1 MRKKI
6 FKNMC
11 LLALVTIL
19 LSSLLVTIVY
29 YANSDARMKS
39 EVREETRFVRGAVE
53 LSGQD
58 YLATVENTANR
69 ITLIDTDGTVL
80 YDNQADPATM
90 ENHSDREEFQEA
102 STAGAGEATRIS
114 DTIAEQTFYYAVKLQ
129 NGQVLRV
136 AATTDSVFAAVL
148 AVLPWILGVEV
159 LVAVCTVLFS
169 NFLTKKIVAPI
180 NRLDLDHPA
189 DNEIY
194 DELSPLLGKISRQN
208 EVIAQQMK
216 SLREKQEEFTSI
228 TENMSE
234 GFLVLDNNTDILSY
248 NTSALRLLGAETVP
262 AESHVS
268 ALALNRSAGF
278 RSAVDGALAGKRSE
292 QLVRQGGRCCQV
304 MANPVLRDGEVEGA
318 VVVILDITEREEREN
333 LRREF
338 TANVSHELKTPL
350 TSISGF
356 AEIIKNGIVK
366 PEDIPR
372 FAGNIY
378 EESQRLVTLVDDI
391 LNLSRLDEAD
401 VQLEREDFDLSSLAR
416 DVAGRLKASAKKNGV
431 VITVIG
437 DKAEINGV
445 KSIVD
450 EMVFNLV
457 DNAVKYN
464 KQNGRVTVTVGSSSD
479 GTALTVT
486 DTGIGIPQA
495 ECGPGVRALL
505 PGGQEPLQGDWRH
518 GPGALHRQAWGGLPQ
533 RQGQPAEHRRRRH
546 HRAPGISQ
554 LITSS
559 SLKIFPRKGKGLP
572 AGRLFPFAFAGSIQ
586 EQAEGVALCV
596 EEHDDPLV
604 L

>member
-248 NTSALRLLGAETVP
+248 NTSALRLLGAEAVP

-450 EMVFNLV
+450 EMVFNLM

-464 KQNGRVTVTVGSSSD
+464 KQNGRVTVTVDSSSD

-495 ECGPGVRALL
+495 DVDRVFERFYRVDKSHSKEIGGTGLGLSIVKHGAAFHNAKVSLQSTEGEGTTVRLV
-505 PGGQEPLQGDWRH
+505 
-518 GPGALHRQAWGGLPQ
+518 
-533 RQGQPAEHRRRRH
+533 
-546 HRAPGISQ
+546 
-554 LITSS
+554 
-559 SLKIFPRKGKGLP
+559 FPN
-572 AGRLFPFAFAGSIQ
+572 
-586 EQAEGVALCV
+586 
-596 EEHDDPLV
+596 
-604 L
+604 

>member
-58 YLATVENTANR
+58 YLATVENTVNR

-248 NTSALRLLGAETVP
+248 NTSALRLLGAEAVP

-464 KQNGRVTVTVGSSSD
+464 KQNGRVTVTVDSSSD

-495 ECGPGVRALL
+495 DVDRVFERFYRVDKSHSKEIGGTGLGLSIVKHGAAFHNAKVSLQSTEGEGTTVRLV
-505 PGGQEPLQGDWRH
+505 
-518 GPGALHRQAWGGLPQ
+518 
-533 RQGQPAEHRRRRH
+533 
-546 HRAPGISQ
+546 
-554 LITSS
+554 
-559 SLKIFPRKGKGLP
+559 FPN
-572 AGRLFPFAFAGSIQ
+572 
-586 EQAEGVALCV
+586 
-596 EEHDDPLV
+596 
-604 L
+604 

>member
-114 DTIAEQTFYYAVKLQ
+114 NTIAEQTFYYAVKLQ

-248 NTSALRLLGAETVP
+248 NTSALRLLGAEAVP

-464 KQNGRVTVTVGSSSD
+464 KQNGRVTVTVDSSSD

-495 ECGPGVRALL
+495 DVDRVFERFYRVDKSHSKEIGGTGLGLSIVKHGAAFHNAKVSLQSTEGEGTTVRLV
-505 PGGQEPLQGDWRH
+505 
-518 GPGALHRQAWGGLPQ
+518 
-533 RQGQPAEHRRRRH
+533 
-546 HRAPGISQ
+546 
-554 LITSS
+554 
-559 SLKIFPRKGKGLP
+559 FPN
-572 AGRLFPFAFAGSIQ
+572 
-586 EQAEGVALCV
+586 
-596 EEHDDPLV
+596 
-604 L
+604 

>member
-1 MRKKI
+1 
-6 FKNMC
+6 MC

-464 KQNGRVTVTVGSSSD
+464 KQNGRVTVTVDSSSD

-495 ECGPGVRALL
+495 DVDRVFERFYRVDKSHSKEIGGTGLGLSIVKHGAAFHNAKVSLQSTEGEGTTVRLV
-505 PGGQEPLQGDWRH
+505 
-518 GPGALHRQAWGGLPQ
+518 
-533 RQGQPAEHRRRRH
+533 
-546 HRAPGISQ
+546 
-554 LITSS
+554 
-559 SLKIFPRKGKGLP
+559 FPN
-572 AGRLFPFAFAGSIQ
+572 
-586 EQAEGVALCV
+586 
-596 EEHDDPLV
+596 
-604 L
+604 

>member
-80 YDNQADPATM
+80 YDNQADPTTM

-148 AVLPWILGVEV
+148 AVLPWIFGVAV

-464 KQNGRVTVTVGSSSD
+464 KQNGRVTVTVDSSSD

-495 ECGPGVRALL
+495 DVDRVFERFYRVDKSHSKEIGGTGLGLSIVKHGAAFHNAKVSLQSTEGEGTTVRLV
-505 PGGQEPLQGDWRH
+505 
-518 GPGALHRQAWGGLPQ
+518 
-533 RQGQPAEHRRRRH
+533 
-546 HRAPGISQ
+546 
-554 LITSS
+554 
-559 SLKIFPRKGKGLP
+559 FPN
-572 AGRLFPFAFAGSIQ
+572 
-586 EQAEGVALCV
+586 
-596 EEHDDPLV
+596 
-604 L
+604 

>member
-208 EVIAQQMK
+208 EVIAQQIK

-248 NTSALRLLGAETVP
+248 NTSALRLLGAEAVP

-416 DVAGRLKASAKKNGV
+416 DVASRLKASAKKNGV

-464 KQNGRVTVTVGSSSD
+464 KQNGRVTVTVDSSSD

-495 ECGPGVRALL
+495 DVDRVFERFYRVDKSHSKEIGGTGLGLSIVKHGAAFHNAKVSLQSTEGEGTTVRLV
-505 PGGQEPLQGDWRH
+505 
-518 GPGALHRQAWGGLPQ
+518 
-533 RQGQPAEHRRRRH
+533 
-546 HRAPGISQ
+546 
-554 LITSS
+554 
-559 SLKIFPRKGKGLP
+559 FPN
-572 AGRLFPFAFAGSIQ
+572 
-586 EQAEGVALCV
+586 
-596 EEHDDPLV
+596 
-604 L
+604 

>member
-90 ENHSDREEFQEA
+90 ETHSDREEFQEA

-194 DELSPLLGKISRQN
+194 DELSPLLGKIHRQN
-208 EVIAQQMK
+208 EVISQQMR
-216 SLREKQEEFTSI
+216 SLKEKQEEFASI

-248 NTSALRLLGAETVP
+248 NTSALRLLGAEAVP

-464 KQNGRVTVTVGSSSD
+464 KQNGRVTVTVDSSSD

-495 ECGPGVRALL
+495 DVDRVFERFYRVDKSHSKEIGGTGLGLSIVKHGAAFHNAKVSLQSTEGEGTTVRLV
-505 PGGQEPLQGDWRH
+505 
-518 GPGALHRQAWGGLPQ
+518 
-533 RQGQPAEHRRRRH
+533 
-546 HRAPGISQ
+546 
-554 LITSS
+554 
-559 SLKIFPRKGKGLP
+559 FPN
-572 AGRLFPFAFAGSIQ
+572 
-586 EQAEGVALCV
+586 
-596 EEHDDPLV
+596 
-604 L
+604 

>member
-234 GFLVLDNNTDILSY
+234 GFLVLDHHTDILSY
-248 NTSALRLLGAETVP
+248 NTSALRLLGAEAVP

-495 ECGPGVRALL
+495 DVDRVFERFYRVDKSHSKEIGGTGLGLSIVKHGAAFHNAKVSLQSTEGEGTTVRLV
-505 PGGQEPLQGDWRH
+505 
-518 GPGALHRQAWGGLPQ
+518 
-533 RQGQPAEHRRRRH
+533 
-546 HRAPGISQ
+546 
-554 LITSS
+554 
-559 SLKIFPRKGKGLP
+559 FPN
-572 AGRLFPFAFAGSIQ
+572 
-586 EQAEGVALCV
+586 
-596 EEHDDPLV
+596 
-604 L
+604 

>member
-464 KQNGRVTVTVGSSSD
+464 KQNGRVTVTVDSSSD

-495 ECGPGVRALL
+495 DVDRVFERFYRVDKGRARKNGGTGLGLAIVKHIVQLYGGTVRL
-505 PGGQEPLQGDWRH
+505 ES
-518 GPGALHRQAWGGLPQ
+518 
-533 RQGQPAEHRRRRH
+533 EV
-546 HRAPGISQ
+546 
-554 LITSS
+554 
-559 SLKIFPRKGKGLP
+559 GKGSTFTVTLP
-572 AGRLFPFAFAGSIQ
+572 L
-586 EQAEGVALCV
+586 AEK
-596 EEHDDPLV
+596 
-604 L
+604 

>member
-114 DTIAEQTFYYAVKLQ
+114 DTIAEQTFYYAEKLQ

-248 NTSALRLLGAETVP
+248 NTSALRLLGAEAVP

-464 KQNGRVTVTVGSSSD
+464 KQNGRVTVTVDSSSD

-495 ECGPGVRALL
+495 DVDRVFERFYRVDKSHSKEIGGTGLGLSIVKHGAAFHNAKVSLQSTEGEGTTVRLV
-505 PGGQEPLQGDWRH
+505 
-518 GPGALHRQAWGGLPQ
+518 
-533 RQGQPAEHRRRRH
+533 
-546 HRAPGISQ
+546 
-554 LITSS
+554 
-559 SLKIFPRKGKGLP
+559 FPN
-572 AGRLFPFAFAGSIQ
+572 
-586 EQAEGVALCV
+586 
-596 EEHDDPLV
+596 
-604 L
+604 

>member
-102 STAGAGEATRIS
+102 SMAGAGEATRIS

-169 NFLTKKIVAPI
+169 NFLTKIIVAPI

-248 NTSALRLLGAETVP
+248 NTSALRLLGAEAVP

-464 KQNGRVTVTVGSSSD
+464 KQNGRVTVTVDSSSD

-495 ECGPGVRALL
+495 DVDRVFERFYRVDKSHSKEIGGTGLGLSIVKHGAAFHNAKVSLQSTEGEGTTVRLV
-505 PGGQEPLQGDWRH
+505 
-518 GPGALHRQAWGGLPQ
+518 
-533 RQGQPAEHRRRRH
+533 
-546 HRAPGISQ
+546 
-554 LITSS
+554 
-559 SLKIFPRKGKGLP
+559 FPN
-572 AGRLFPFAFAGSIQ
+572 
-586 EQAEGVALCV
+586 
-596 EEHDDPLV
+596 
-604 L
+604 

>member
-248 NTSALRLLGAETVP
+248 NTSALRLLGAEAVP

-464 KQNGRVTVTVGSSSD
+464 KQNGRVTVTVDSSSD

-495 ECGPGVRALL
+495 DVDRVFERFYRVDKGHSKEIGGTGLGLSIVKHGAAFHNAKVSLQSTEGEGTTVRLV
-505 PGGQEPLQGDWRH
+505 
-518 GPGALHRQAWGGLPQ
+518 
-533 RQGQPAEHRRRRH
+533 
-546 HRAPGISQ
+546 
-554 LITSS
+554 
-559 SLKIFPRKGKGLP
+559 FPN
-572 AGRLFPFAFAGSIQ
+572 
-586 EQAEGVALCV
+586 
-596 EEHDDPLV
+596 
-604 L
+604 

>member
-1 MRKKI
+1 
-6 FKNMC
+6 MC

-248 NTSALRLLGAETVP
+248 NTSALRLLGAEAVP

-372 FAGNIY
+372 FAGNNY

-464 KQNGRVTVTVGSSSD
+464 KQNGRVTVTVDSSSD

-495 ECGPGVRALL
+495 DVDRVFERFYRVDKSHSKEIGGTGLGLSIVKHGAAFHNAKVSLQSTEGEGTTVRLV
-505 PGGQEPLQGDWRH
+505 
-518 GPGALHRQAWGGLPQ
+518 
-533 RQGQPAEHRRRRH
+533 
-546 HRAPGISQ
+546 
-554 LITSS
+554 
-559 SLKIFPRKGKGLP
+559 FPN
-572 AGRLFPFAFAGSIQ
+572 
-586 EQAEGVALCV
+586 
-596 EEHDDPLV
+596 
-604 L
+604 

>member
-1 MRKKI
+1 
-6 FKNMC
+6 MC

-29 YANSDARMKS
+29 YANSDARMRS

-248 NTSALRLLGAETVP
+248 NTSALRLLGAEAVP

-464 KQNGRVTVTVGSSSD
+464 KQNGRVTVTVDSSSD

-495 ECGPGVRALL
+495 DVDRVFERFYRVDKSHSKEIGGTGLGLSIVKHGAAFHNAKVSLQSTEGEGTTVRLV
-505 PGGQEPLQGDWRH
+505 
-518 GPGALHRQAWGGLPQ
+518 
-533 RQGQPAEHRRRRH
+533 
-546 HRAPGISQ
+546 
-554 LITSS
+554 
-559 SLKIFPRKGKGLP
+559 FPN
-572 AGRLFPFAFAGSIQ
+572 
-586 EQAEGVALCV
+586 
-596 EEHDDPLV
+596 
-604 L
+604 

>member
-169 NFLTKKIVAPI
+169 NFLTKKIVAPS

-248 NTSALRLLGAETVP
+248 NTSALRLLGAEAVP

-464 KQNGRVTVTVGSSSD
+464 KQNGRVTVTVDSSSD

-495 ECGPGVRALL
+495 DVDRVFERFYRVDKSHSKEIGGTGLGLSIVKHGAAFHNAKVSLQSTEGEGTTVRLV
-505 PGGQEPLQGDWRH
+505 
-518 GPGALHRQAWGGLPQ
+518 
-533 RQGQPAEHRRRRH
+533 
-546 HRAPGISQ
+546 
-554 LITSS
+554 
-559 SLKIFPRKGKGLP
+559 FPN
-572 AGRLFPFAFAGSIQ
+572 
-586 EQAEGVALCV
+586 
-596 EEHDDPLV
+596 
-604 L
+604 

>member
-1 MRKKI
+1 
-6 FKNMC
+6 MC

-180 NRLDLDHPA
+180 NQLDLDHPA

-194 DELSPLLGKISRQN
+194 DKLSPLLGKISRQN
-208 EVIAQQMK
+208 EGIAQQMK

-248 NTSALRLLGAETVP
+248 NTSALRLLGAEAVP

-464 KQNGRVTVTVGSSSD
+464 KQNGRVTVTVDSSSD

-495 ECGPGVRALL
+495 DVDRVFERFYRVDKSHSKEIGGTGLGLSIVKHGAAFHNAKVSLQSTEGEGTTVRL
-505 PGGQEPLQGDWRH
+505 
-518 GPGALHRQAWGGLPQ
+518 
-533 RQGQPAEHRRRRH
+533 
-546 HRAPGISQ
+546 
-554 LITSS
+554 
-559 SLKIFPRKGKGLP
+559 
-572 AGRLFPFAFAGSIQ
+572 LFPN
-586 EQAEGVALCV
+586 
-596 EEHDDPLV
+596 
-604 L
+604 

>member
-1 MRKKI
+1 
-6 FKNMC
+6 MC

-90 ENHSDREEFQEA
+90 ENHSNREEFQEA

-208 EVIAQQMK
+208 EVIALQMK

-464 KQNGRVTVTVGSSSD
+464 KQNGRVTVTVDSSSD

-495 ECGPGVRALL
+495 DVDRVFERFYRVDKSHSKEIGGTGLGLSIVKHGAAFHNAKVSLQSTEGEGTTVRLV
-505 PGGQEPLQGDWRH
+505 
-518 GPGALHRQAWGGLPQ
+518 
-533 RQGQPAEHRRRRH
+533 
-546 HRAPGISQ
+546 
-554 LITSS
+554 
-559 SLKIFPRKGKGLP
+559 FPN
-572 AGRLFPFAFAGSIQ
+572 
-586 EQAEGVALCV
+586 
-596 EEHDDPLV
+596 
-604 L
+604 

>member
-148 AVLPWILGVEV
+148 AVLPWILGVAV

-464 KQNGRVTVTVGSSSD
+464 KQNGRVTVTVDSSSD

-495 ECGPGVRALL
+495 DVDRVFERFYRVDKSHSKEIGGTGLGLSIVKHGAAFHNAKVSLQSTEGEGTTVRLV
-505 PGGQEPLQGDWRH
+505 
-518 GPGALHRQAWGGLPQ
+518 
-533 RQGQPAEHRRRRH
+533 
-546 HRAPGISQ
+546 
-554 LITSS
+554 
-559 SLKIFPRKGKGLP
+559 FPN
-572 AGRLFPFAFAGSIQ
+572 
-586 EQAEGVALCV
+586 
-596 EEHDDPLV
+596 
-604 L
+604 

>member
-19 LSSLLVTIVY
+19 LSSLLVTVVY

-248 NTSALRLLGAETVP
+248 NTSALRLLGAEAVP

-464 KQNGRVTVTVGSSSD
+464 KQNGRVTVTVDSSSD

-495 ECGPGVRALL
+495 DVDRVFERFYRVDKSHSKEIGGTGLGLSIVKHGAAFHNAKVSLQSTEGEGTTVRLV
-505 PGGQEPLQGDWRH
+505 
-518 GPGALHRQAWGGLPQ
+518 
-533 RQGQPAEHRRRRH
+533 
-546 HRAPGISQ
+546 
-554 LITSS
+554 
-559 SLKIFPRKGKGLP
+559 FPN
-572 AGRLFPFAFAGSIQ
+572 
-586 EQAEGVALCV
+586 
-596 EEHDDPLV
+596 
-604 L
+604 

>member
-1 MRKKI
+1 
-6 FKNMC
+6 MC

-248 NTSALRLLGAETVP
+248 NTSALRLLGAEAVP

-464 KQNGRVTVTVGSSSD
+464 KQNGRVTVTVDSSSD

-495 ECGPGVRALL
+495 DVDRVFERFYRVDKSHSKEI
-505 PGGQEPLQGDWRH
+505 GGTGLGLSIVKHGAAFHNAKVSLESTEGQGTVIR
-518 GPGALHRQAWGGLPQ
+518 LV
-533 RQGQPAEHRRRRH
+533 
-546 HRAPGISQ
+546 
-554 LITSS
+554 
-559 SLKIFPRKGKGLP
+559 FPN
-572 AGRLFPFAFAGSIQ
+572 
-586 EQAEGVALCV
+586 
-596 EEHDDPLV
+596 
-604 L
+604 

>member
-90 ENHSDREEFQEA
+90 ETHSDREEFQEA

-208 EVIAQQMK
+208 EVIAQQIK

-248 NTSALRLLGAETVP
+248 NTSALRLLGAEAVP

-464 KQNGRVTVTVGSSSD
+464 KQNGRVTVTVDSSSD

-495 ECGPGVRALL
+495 DVDRVFERFYRVDKSHSKEIGGTGLGLSIVKHGAAFHNAKVSLQSTEGEGTTVRLV
-505 PGGQEPLQGDWRH
+505 
-518 GPGALHRQAWGGLPQ
+518 
-533 RQGQPAEHRRRRH
+533 
-546 HRAPGISQ
+546 
-554 LITSS
+554 
-559 SLKIFPRKGKGLP
+559 FPN
-572 AGRLFPFAFAGSIQ
+572 
-586 EQAEGVALCV
+586 
-596 EEHDDPLV
+596 
-604 L
+604 

>member
-1 MRKKI
+1 
-6 FKNMC
+6 MC

-248 NTSALRLLGAETVP
+248 NTSALRLLGAEAVP

-278 RSAVDGALAGKRSE
+278 RSAVDSALAGSRSE
-292 QLVRQGGRCCQV
+292 QLVRHGGRCCQV
-304 MANPVLRDGEVEGA
+304 MANPVFRDGEVEGA

-464 KQNGRVTVTVGSSSD
+464 KQNGRVTVTVDSSSD

-495 ECGPGVRALL
+495 DVDRVFERFYRVDKSHSKEIGGTGLGLSIVKHGAAFHNAKVSLQSTEGEGTTVRLV
-505 PGGQEPLQGDWRH
+505 
-518 GPGALHRQAWGGLPQ
+518 
-533 RQGQPAEHRRRRH
+533 
-546 HRAPGISQ
+546 
-554 LITSS
+554 
-559 SLKIFPRKGKGLP
+559 FPN
-572 AGRLFPFAFAGSIQ
+572 
-586 EQAEGVALCV
+586 
-596 EEHDDPLV
+596 
-604 L
+604 

>member
-1 MRKKI
+1 
-6 FKNMC
+6 
-11 LLALVTIL
+11 
-19 LSSLLVTIVY
+19 
-29 YANSDARMKS
+29 
-39 EVREETRFVRGAVE
+39 
-53 LSGQD
+53 
-58 YLATVENTANR
+58 
-69 ITLIDTDGTVL
+69 
-80 YDNQADPATM
+80 
-90 ENHSDREEFQEA
+90 
-102 STAGAGEATRIS
+102 
-114 DTIAEQTFYYAVKLQ
+114 
-129 NGQVLRV
+129 
-136 AATTDSVFAAVL
+136 
-148 AVLPWILGVEV
+148 
-159 LVAVCTVLFS
+159 
-169 NFLTKKIVAPI
+169 
-180 NRLDLDHPA
+180 
-189 DNEIY
+189 
-194 DELSPLLGKISRQN
+194 
-208 EVIAQQMK
+208 MK

-464 KQNGRVTVTVGSSSD
+464 KQNGRVTVTVDSSSE

-495 ECGPGVRALL
+495 DVDRVFERFYRVDKSHSKEIGGTGLGLSIVKHGAAFHNAKVSLQSTEGEGTTVRLV
-505 PGGQEPLQGDWRH
+505 
-518 GPGALHRQAWGGLPQ
+518 
-533 RQGQPAEHRRRRH
+533 
-546 HRAPGISQ
+546 
-554 LITSS
+554 
-559 SLKIFPRKGKGLP
+559 FPN
-572 AGRLFPFAFAGSIQ
+572 
-586 EQAEGVALCV
+586 
-596 EEHDDPLV
+596 
-604 L
+604 

>member
-1 MRKKI
+1 
-6 FKNMC
+6 MC

-208 EVIAQQMK
+208 EVIAQQIK

-248 NTSALRLLGAETVP
+248 NTSALRLLGAEAVP

-416 DVAGRLKASAKKNGV
+416 DVAGRLKTSAKKNGV

-464 KQNGRVTVTVGSSSD
+464 KQNGRVTVTVDSSSD

-495 ECGPGVRALL
+495 DVDRVFERFYRVDKSHSKEIGGTGLGLSIVKHGAAFHNAKVSLQSTEGEGTTVRLV
-505 PGGQEPLQGDWRH
+505 
-518 GPGALHRQAWGGLPQ
+518 
-533 RQGQPAEHRRRRH
+533 
-546 HRAPGISQ
+546 
-554 LITSS
+554 
-559 SLKIFPRKGKGLP
+559 FPN
-572 AGRLFPFAFAGSIQ
+572 
-586 EQAEGVALCV
+586 
-596 EEHDDPLV
+596 
-604 L
+604 

>member
-208 EVIAQQMK
+208 EVIAQQIK

-248 NTSALRLLGAETVP
+248 NTSALRLLGAEAVP

-401 VQLEREDFDLSSLAR
+401 VQLEREDFPGPGCGRPPEGLRQEKRRGHHGDWRQGGNQRREKHCGR
-416 DVAGRLKASAKKNGV
+416 DGLQPGGQRREV
-431 VITVIG
+431 
-437 DKAEINGV
+437 
-445 KSIVD
+445 
-450 EMVFNLV
+450 
-457 DNAVKYN
+457 
-464 KQNGRVTVTVGSSSD
+464 Q
-479 GTALTVT
+479 
-486 DTGIGIPQA
+486 QA
-495 ECGPGVRALL
+495 ERPGHRHRGQLLRRHRPDGDRHRHRHPPGGCGPGVRALL

-546 HRAPGISQ
+546 HRAPGIPQ

-586 EQAEGVALCV
+586 EQAEGVALCI